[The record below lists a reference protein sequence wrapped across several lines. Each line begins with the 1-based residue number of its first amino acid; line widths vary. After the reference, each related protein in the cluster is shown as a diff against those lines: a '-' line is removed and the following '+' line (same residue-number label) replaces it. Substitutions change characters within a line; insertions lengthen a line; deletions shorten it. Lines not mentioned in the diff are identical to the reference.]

1 MADELRL
8 QGYPTWILEL
18 GWRLDEHFVVD
29 EQKAPHSPVAVE
41 EQDSVVA
48 VRPEPAQP
56 DLMADTLD
64 WDTSSAARAEHFL
77 LGRNDLKLGVDTPR
91 LDSLRGTRRRHFEPC
106 RKRSD
111 IAVDLPAGDNSLGL
125 DNSEQTAVNIHPFV
139 EDSGRP
145 EDPHSGSEAWVQ
157 QTAVAGCF
165 RR

>member
-1 MADELRL
+1 M
-8 QGYPTWILEL
+8 
-18 GWRLDEHFVVD
+18 
-29 EQKAPHSPVAVE
+29 VAI
-41 EQDSVVA
+41 
-48 VRPEPAQP
+48 RPEPAQP

-64 WDTSSAARAEHFL
+64 WDTSSAAWAEHVL

-125 DNSEQTAVNIHPFV
+125 DNRHPRLDNSEQTAVNIHPFV

-145 EDPHSGSEAWVQ
+145 EDPHSGSEARVQ

-165 RR
+165 QR